1 MRVAAL
7 YDIHG
12 NLWALEPVLRE
23 ATHSDIDAIV
33 IGGDIAWGPHP
44 RETID
49 RLLEL
54 ERPVIFIRG
63 NADREVSKRL
73 DENAG
78 LDRVVA
84 QINLWCSDQLSEQQR
99 LWLGSQPPTATLD
112 VDCLGETLFCHGSP
126 RSDEEIITTATA
138 DERFVEVL
146 RAAHEEIVVCGHTHI
161 QFDRTV
167 QDRRLI
173 NAGSVGLPYEGKPG
187 AYWALLGPGVTFRR
201 TAYDIAE
208 AAEGMLNSGCPHVE
222 EVFIDPLRHPP
233 DRDDATRH
241 FESMTAKSV

>member
-23 ATHSDIDAIV
+23 VMHSDVDAIV

-49 RLLEL
+49 RLDEL
-54 ERPVIFIRG
+54 EPPVIFIRG
-63 NADREVSKRL
+63 NADREISERL
-73 DENAG
+73 DESAG
-78 LDRVVA
+78 LDQAMA
-84 QINLWCSDQLSEQQR
+84 QINLWCSDQLTERQR
-99 LWLGSQPPTATLD
+99 RWLGRQPSAATLD

-126 RSDEEIITTATA
+126 RSDEEIITTATP
-138 DERFVEVL
+138 DERFIEVFK
-146 RAAHEEIVVCGHTHI
+146 AAHEEVVVCGHTHI

-173 NAGSVGLPYEGKPG
+173 NAGSVGMPYEGKPG
-187 AYWALLGPGVTFRR
+187 AYWTLLGPDVSFRR

-208 AAEGMLNSGCPHVE
+208 AAEGMLDSGCPHVE
-222 EVFIDPLRHPP
+222 EVFIDPLKNPP
-233 DRDDATRH
+233 DRDEATRH
-241 FESMTAKSV
+241 FESMAAKSV